1 MVPGLLFTDDTS
13 LVVSDKEGL
22 KKSLDVLVKWCE
34 EWGVK
39 VKVGKSGIIHMR
51 KKMVERCE
59 VEYKV
64 DGEVIPM
71 VFSYKYLG
79 CVVDE
84 HLELKE
90 MVEEEAAVERRAL
103 NAWLKLVMLG

>member
-13 LVVSDKEGL
+13 LVPSDKEGL
-22 KKSLDVLVKWCE
+22 EKSLDVLVKWCE

-39 VKVGKSGIIHMR
+39 INVGKSGIMHMR

-64 DGEVIPM
+64 DGDVVPM
-71 VFSYKYLG
+71 VSSYKYLG
-79 CVVDE
+79 CVIDE

-90 MVEEEAAVERRAL
+90 MVEEKAAAGSREL
-103 NAWLKLVMLG
+103 SAWLNI